1 MSVNYGREMYAG
13 VLLEISS
20 VLNKIYADGCTP
32 KFLDYVKDNLS
43 DILQRHIELQCEAYR
58 KLCIKKEANA

>member
-20 VLNKIYADGCTP
+20 VLNQIYADDCTP
-32 KFLDYVKDNLS
+32 KFFDYVKDDLLN
-43 DILQRHIELQCEAYR
+43 IIQRHIELQCEAYR
-58 KLCIKKEANA
+58 TLCIRKEANP